1 MTKRVLV
8 IAYQFPP
15 VGGAG
20 VQRVTK
26 FVKYL
31 PDCGWLPSVLT
42 VSNPSV
48 PVVDQSLVD
57 EIPADTIIRR
67 ARTWE
72 PGYRAKQAVSAA
84 AETGRGG
91 GHILRS
97 MASAC
102 VRTVANLLLQPDPQ
116 VLWRPAARRAAL
128 KLLTEIPHQAIL
140 ATGPPFSSFLLG
152 ADLSRRSG
160 LPLVLDYR
168 DEWDISNA
176 AWENKRPGPLSLAW
190 QSAMQRRAA
199 RQARALIATTQASA
213 EALDRIRCRAGGEAR
228 VSAIYNGFDPAEF
241 RDGYRPS
248 VANDGRFRLAYIGT
262 LWNLTDVAP
271 LVRAVRQ
278 LDQQQPH
285 LAEQLELVFAG
296 RRTPAQQA
304 LVDQLKT
311 TRCHL
316 VCQPYLDH
324 DQAIE
329 LMHSSHQLCLLLSGC
344 EGAGR
349 VVPAKVFEYMAC
361 RKRILAIAPQ
371 GEVWN
376 ILTEYPAVDLHQPDD
391 VTGIATAIQQALELN
406 QIGTVMDAATA
417 NLKPF
422 DRRSQA
428 GQLADILDQLAGD
441 AASREHITETR
452 DSQTDVAL
460 EVVQ

>member
-1 MTKRVLV
+1 MNKRVLV

-31 PDCGWLPSVLT
+31 PECGWQPSVLT

-48 PVVDQSLVD
+48 PVVDQSLVA
-57 EIPADTIIRR
+57 EIPQGTIIRR

-72 PGYRAKQAVSAA
+72 PGYQAKQAVSAA
-84 AETGRGG
+84 AKTGRGRL
-91 GHILRS
+91 HVLRRL
-97 MASAC
+97 ASAC
-102 VRTVANLLLQPDPQ
+102 VRTAANVVLQPDPQ

-128 KLLTEIPHQAIL
+128 KLLTETPHQAIL

-176 AWENKRPGPLSLAW
+176 AWENKRHGPLSLAW

-199 RQARALIATTQASA
+199 RQASALIATTQASA
-213 EALDRIRCRAGGEAR
+213 EALDRIRARAGGDAR

-241 RDGYRPS
+241 RDGQS
-248 VANDGRFRLAYIGT
+248 LTVENDGRFRLAYIGT

-271 LVRAVRQ
+271 LVRAVKQ
-278 LDQQQPH
+278 LDQQQPE
-285 LAEQLELVFAG
+285 LTEQLELVFAG
-296 RRTPAQQA
+296 RRTPAQQE

-324 DQAIE
+324 DQAIA
-329 LMHSSHQLCLLLSGC
+329 LMRSSQQLCLLLSGC
-344 EGAGR
+344 TDAGR

-361 RKRILAIAPQ
+361 RKRILAIAPR

-391 VTGIATAIQQALELN
+391 VSGIATSIQQALELK
-406 QIGTVMDAATA
+406 QIGTVMDAAAA
-417 NLKPF
+417 NLTAF
-422 DRRSQA
+422 DRRSQT
-428 GQLADILDQLAGD
+428 GQLADVLDQLAGTPQTRGPQTEIQESLPD
-441 AASREHITETR
+441 A
-452 DSQTDVAL
+452 VL
-460 EVVQ
+460 EVGR